1 VDGVNK
7 RPEEGGGLSRAFYGL
22 ENEILLKH
30 IIVTTA
36 ATVAKKAIAWR
47 YVLQC
52 SNRVICSHLRTG
64 ATAILSL
71 DPNIL

>member
-1 VDGVNK
+1 MLTGVHTHSTK
-7 RPEEGGGLSRAFYGL
+7 VGIGSGWRKQVPGRGGRTQQSFYGL

-47 YVLQC
+47 YVWDVQ
-52 SNRVICSHLRTG
+52 IE
-64 ATAILSL
+64 
-71 DPNIL
+71 